1 MTDTSAA
8 APKTRRT
15 TAFAQRMT
23 NVLVRPS
30 SSASVDQGL
39 GQGMEMAITVA
50 VFLGLG
56 WLLDLAFGTQPAFMI
71 GFVVFSVVGQSVKMW
86 FAYDARMKT
95 LEAERREAAV
105 AHQNPASNPSNP
117 VVNPGP
123 DQ

>member
-1 MTDTSAA
+1 
-8 APKTRRT
+8 
-15 TAFAQRMT
+15 
-23 NVLVRPS
+23 
-30 SSASVDQGL
+30 
-39 GQGMEMAITVA
+39 
-50 VFLGLG
+50 
-56 WLLDLAFGTQPAFMI
+56 MI

-105 AHQNPASNPSNP
+105 AHQNPASNPANP

>member
-30 SSASVDQGL
+30 SSGSVDQGL

-56 WLLDLAFGTQPAFMI
+56 WLLDLALAP
-71 GFVVFSVVGQSVKMW
+71 S
-86 FAYDARMKT
+86 
-95 LEAERREAAV
+95 RR
-105 AHQNPASNPSNP
+105 S
-117 VVNPGP
+117 
-123 DQ
+123 